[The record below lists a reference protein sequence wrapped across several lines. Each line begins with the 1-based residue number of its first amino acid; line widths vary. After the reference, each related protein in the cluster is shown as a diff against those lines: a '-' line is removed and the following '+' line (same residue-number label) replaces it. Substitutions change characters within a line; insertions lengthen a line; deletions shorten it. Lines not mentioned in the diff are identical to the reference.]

1 MFVYGGLVL
10 DADQSH
16 HFEDEWLA
24 AINPLPFLHT
34 SQFLA
39 GPAEGYQQWNG
50 QGLRWK
56 QELLRKAATV
66 IAKRAFSTFSTALAM
81 DDSTKISHEQHFDEA
96 IGHSYSFCARFST
109 VQVTHWSKANL
120 ISGSYRYPSN
130 VKRNQDE
137 PRCARYSGSK
147 ESARTSSDKRQSS
160 RSSVQFFRRVLVT

>member
-81 DDSTKISHEQHFDEA
+81 DDFTKISHEQHFDEA

-120 ISGSYRYPSN
+120 ISGRI
-130 VKRNQDE
+130 DIH
-137 PRCARYSGSK
+137 
-147 ESARTSSDKRQSS
+147 RTSKGIKMSLDALDTQGPRNLPELQAINGNPAVRVCNFFVGSS
-160 RSSVQFFRRVLVT
+160 